1 MEQQCCSKRRN
12 SVYIETGVFTPVG
25 SEKSVFYS
33 VLMMSSGR
41 FWVLLLRK
49 SVDQLRGIKKRREM
63 ALCLENMASSTVR
76 SEDLEET
83 HPKIPSIKYRV
94 EGNEM
99 FFMLKMKLI
108 KGSGFKF

>member
-1 MEQQCCSKRRN
+1 
-12 SVYIETGVFTPVG
+12 
-25 SEKSVFYS
+25 
-33 VLMMSSGR
+33 
-41 FWVLLLRK
+41 
-49 SVDQLRGIKKRREM
+49 M

-94 EGNEM
+94 EGNKM

-108 KGSGFKF
+108 KGSRFKF